1 MNKVKQLLQKLNNKK
16 VLRVL
21 WVICL
26 VLFVVLFVRYKM
38 YKQGKIYYNKGVKY
52 YKDED
57 YYFAEK
63 YFSYSIVYNIP
74 KRLECKAR
82 INYALS
88 ITTPI
93 TIDSITLDN
102 IDENIERLEEARS
115 ILVQHDCAHLYDSDG
130 HNKKAQTLKEEIDE
144 YIEYLKSEKE
154 KLEEEK
160 KAQNGDNGS
169 DEDKKKE
176 DKKNE
181 EEKKQEEAKKL
192 KEEEAKL
199 EEVFGQIEQEG
210 LNERTNNLNTYEQ
223 WSTES
228 TYYSGKSW

>member
-1 MNKVKQLLQKLNNKK
+1 METLIIKQMNKTKQFLQKLNNKK
-16 VLRVL
+16 VRRVL
-21 WVICL
+21 YVICL
-26 VLFVVLFVRYKM
+26 VLFVVLFVRYKI
-38 YKQGKIYYNKGVKY
+38 YKQAKIYYNKGVNF

-63 YFSYSIVYNIP
+63 YFSYSLLYKIP
-74 KRLECKAR
+74 KRLECKSR

-93 TIDSITLDN
+93 TKESVTPKN
-102 IDENIERLEEARS
+102 IDESIERLEEARS
-115 ILVQHDCAHLYDSDG
+115 ILVQHDCAHMYDSDG

-144 YIEYLKSEKE
+144 YIEYLKAEKE
-154 KLEEEK
+154 KTKEEEK
-160 KAQNGDNGS
+160 AENDDKGS
-169 DEDKKKE
+169 EKDKNK
-176 DKKNE
+176 
-181 EEKKQEEAKKL
+181 EEAKKL
-192 KEEEAKL
+192 REEEAKL

-223 WSTES
+223 WSTKS

>member
-26 VLFVVLFVRYKM
+26 VLFLALFVRYKM
-38 YKQGKIYYNKGVKY
+38 YKQGKIYYNKGVNY

-102 IDENIERLEEARS
+102 IDESIERLEEARS
-115 ILVQHDCAHLYDSDG
+115 ILVQHDCAHMYDSDG

-154 KLEEEK
+154 KFEEEK
-160 KAQNGDNGS
+160 KADNLDKSS
-169 DEDKKKE
+169 DE

-181 EEKKQEEAKKL
+181 EEKKKEEAKKL
-192 KEEEAKL
+192 REEEEKL
-199 EEVFGQIEQEG
+199 EEAFKQIEQEG

-223 WSTES
+223 WSTKS

>member
-102 IDENIERLEEARS
+102 IDESIERLEEARN

-130 HNKKAQTLKEEIDE
+130 HSRKAQTLKEEIDE

-160 KAQNGDNGS
+160 KAKNGDNGS

-176 DKKNE
+176 GKKNE

>member
-1 MNKVKQLLQKLNNKK
+1 METLIIKQMNKTKQFLQKLNNKK
-16 VLRVL
+16 VRRVL
-21 WVICL
+21 YVICL
-26 VLFVVLFVRYKM
+26 VLFVVLFVRYKI
-38 YKQGKIYYNKGVKY
+38 YKQAKIYYNKGVNF

-63 YFSYSIVYNIP
+63 YFSYSLLYKIP
-74 KRLECKAR
+74 KRLECKSR

-93 TIDSITLDN
+93 TKESVTPEN
-102 IDENIERLEEARS
+102 FDESIERLTEARD
-115 ILVQHDCAHLYDSDG
+115 ILVQHDCAHMYDSDG

-154 KLEEEK
+154 KTKEEEK
-160 KAQNGDNGS
+160 AENDDKGS
-169 DEDKKKE
+169 EKDKNK
-176 DKKNE
+176 
-181 EEKKQEEAKKL
+181 EEAKKL
-192 KEEEAKL
+192 REEEAKL

-223 WSTES
+223 WSTKS

>member
-1 MNKVKQLLQKLNNKK
+1 MLY
-16 VLRVL
+16 
-21 WVICL
+21 VICL
-26 VLFVVLFVRYKM
+26 VLFIMLFVRYKT
-38 YKQGKIYYNKGVKY
+38 YRHAKSYYINSVNF
-52 YKDED
+52 YKDDD

-63 YFSYSIVYNIP
+63 YFSYSLLYKIP
-74 KRLECKAR
+74 KRLECKSR

-93 TIDSITLDN
+93 TKESVTPKN
-102 IDENIERLEEARS
+102 IDESIERLEEARS
-115 ILVQHDCAHLYDSDG
+115 ILVQHDCAHMYDSDG
-130 HNKKAQTLKEEIDE
+130 HNKKAQTLKQEIDE

-154 KLEEEK
+154 KFEEEK
-160 KAQNGDNGS
+160 KADNLDKSS
-169 DEDKKKE
+169 DE

-181 EEKKQEEAKKL
+181 EEKKKEEAKKL
-192 KEEEAKL
+192 REEEAKL

-223 WSTES
+223 WSTKS